1 MPLNPPGISR
11 MPLRRPHPQ
20 RPRVLGPPDVYPQ
33 DPNQKEDE
41 LNAVHVKQ
49 GFTQSHASLVTEEYG
64 SLVSKTD
71 LSTPV
76 TNKVLADLK
85 AIQVRKED
93 ANTLGDTGRRRQSIN
108 TKDNFWLVVG
118 KNKQA
123 VENWFRDLSNAQK
136 PYSQLLRKVPIFN
149 KKEEVLVTLTEHKV
163 PTSRGVWYIK
173 MSAAYA
179 LVILIV
185 LLKCHLN

>member
-1 MPLNPPGISR
+1 M
-11 MPLRRPHPQ
+11 RRPHPQ

-85 AIQVRKED
+85 AIQVEAVYIVWVAKK
-93 ANTLGDTGRRRQSIN
+93 G
-108 TKDNFWLVVG
+108 TKRCSNF
-118 KNKQA
+118 
-123 VENWFRDLSNAQK
+123 SN
-136 PYSQLLRKVPIFN
+136 IFDE
-149 KKEEVLVTLTEHKV
+149 K
-163 PTSRGVWYIK
+163 
-173 MSAAYA
+173 
-179 LVILIV
+179 
-185 LLKCHLN
+185 